1 MSEESNVWQDVRGL
15 LERIKEKVLSSSPSK
30 EITVATA
37 DGLTLGMYW
46 RCVSLFRSVLIL
58 LDNDQPE
65 EALILARS
73 LFAESLRLME
83 LEDAGTEREAIL
95 LGYYT
100 RSLERSKALF
110 GQKAE
115 RLGLTD
121 DISDVLAHVEKQR
134 RDLDNYRKRK
144 GIGKL
149 EQFSSEENAATKLNR
164 KEDLWTFLLSHGMVH
179 GEDAA
184 QLFRRRKVGSDLMAF
199 HSRTSAPDLLAE
211 VGAFAAR
218 SVSYALYAAARIFSW
233 EVSSELQKLIESLGR
248 RTAGV

>member
-95 LGYYT
+95 LGYYVQ
-100 RSLERSKALF
+100 SLERSKALF
-110 GQKAE
+110 GQEAE

-121 DISDVLAHVEKQR
+121 DISDVLANVEKQR
-134 RDLDNYRKRK
+134 RGLDDYRRRK
-144 GIGKL
+144 GIGRL
-149 EQFSSEENAATKLNR
+149 GRFSTEKNAATKLNR

-199 HSRTSAPDLLAE
+199 CSHTNDPDVLAE

-218 SVSYALYAAARIFSW
+218 SVSHALYAAASIFGW
-233 EVSSELQKLIESLGR
+233 EVSSELQKLTEDLEKR
-248 RTAGV
+248 MAGA